1 MLVSEAFSIPAVLR
15 PNDASRATQ
24 VFVTNNINLSNQDN
38 RDSVSKI
45 LSCLFS

>member
-1 MLVSEAFSIPAVLR
+1 MLVSEAFSISAVLR

-38 RDSVSKI
+38 RDGVSKI